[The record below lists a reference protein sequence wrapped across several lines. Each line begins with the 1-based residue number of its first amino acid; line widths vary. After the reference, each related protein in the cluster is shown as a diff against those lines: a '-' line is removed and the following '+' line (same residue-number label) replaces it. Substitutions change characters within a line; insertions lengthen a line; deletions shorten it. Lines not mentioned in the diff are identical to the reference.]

1 MNKVYTKEEFMLK
14 RFVNLLVILM
24 FLSVFNISVFAS
36 KDNGLEKV
44 NFLKEKGIID
54 GYPDGSL
61 GLENNLKRS
70 EITKILVYSLGNKN
84 KAIELQ
90 GKEIPFSDVGK
101 DYWANG
107 VISYAKNNMNLIS
120 GYPDGTFKGE
130 KNITNAELL
139 KILVCHKKNLNKTA
153 INNAKWPYDWIKWAE
168 EENICGK
175 NINPNSFALRKDAF
189 EYLYNTIYSNSE
201 NYKSES
207 KKSKNASIITKETKE
222 SRHNYNYYENK
233 ENNKKSNNT
242 LVSESISENKH
253 LIELKKVLKTIIDS
267 KKDDLLELEG
277 VKNPT
282 NEKSIADLKALIEK
296 AKILLN
302 KKDLSSDEIKKLE
315 ELTKFEG
322 KKYRGSFRKI
332 AKNIL
337 VDFEVLGERDARNK
351 NNGKYYTSL
360 QNNQIRIKTPL
371 SDVKK
376 IGESEERYIKLNYI
390 SKKDYDSVDA
400 ISKSTPKYNKQE
412 LNKDLYSVEE
422 KDGIITVTINGE
434 LPEDVKILKPIIYLK
449 YADNIYFE
457 NGDLVYTK
465 IPMKTFIQLDMDD
478 TTFNKETI
486 KEHLEMDNVENIKDI
501 IIDEDKIQKVQDVL
515 DGLSQEREIKLN
527 AEVIFNDGR
536 IGELEVSI
544 EVDKTEDHDI
554 EFTDISIKQG
564 EEVTLEMI
572 KKAISTPNLPE
583 IKKINVDENKLK
595 DIKEAVITPP
605 LEEITVMLSVD
616 IDFADRTSGS
626 GFFNVIIKKAD

>member
-1 MNKVYTKEEFMLK
+1 MLK
-14 RFVNLLVILM
+14 RFVNVLVIVM
-24 FLSVFNISVFAS
+24 FLSIFNISVFAS

-61 GLENNLKRS
+61 GLEKNLKRS
-70 EITKILVYSLGNKN
+70 EITKILVYSLGDRN

-90 GKEIPFSDVGK
+90 GKETPFSDVGK

-107 VISYAKNNMNLIS
+107 IISYAKNNMNLIS

-130 KNITNAELL
+130 NNITNAELL
-139 KILVCHKKNLNKTA
+139 KILVCQKKNLNASEIK
-153 INNAKWPYDWIKWAE
+153 NAKWPYDWIKWAE

-175 NINPNSFALRKDAF
+175 NINPNAYALRKDAF
-189 EYLYNTIYSNSE
+189 QFLYNAIYSNSE
-201 NYKSES
+201 NNKSKN
-207 KKSKNASIITKETKE
+207 KKSKNEPVSTKETKH
-222 SRHNYNYYENK
+222 STYNYNYFEK
-233 ENNKKSNNT
+233 KKKSNNT
-242 LVSESISENKH
+242 LVSEGSLENQQV
-253 LIELKKVLKTIIDS
+253 IELKKILKVIIDS

-277 VKNPT
+277 VKTPK
-282 NEKSIADLKALIEK
+282 NEKSIADLKALMEE

-332 AKNIL
+332 ANNIL

-351 NNGKYYTSL
+351 NNDKSYTSL
-360 QNNQIRIKTPL
+360 KNNQIKIKTAI

-376 IGESEERYIKLNYI
+376 IGDSEERYIKLNYI
-390 SKKDYDSVDA
+390 SKKDYDNVDT
-400 ISKSTPKYNKQE
+400 ISKSTPKYKKQE
-412 LNKDLYSVEE
+412 LSKDLYSVEE
-422 KDGIITVTINGE
+422 KDGIITVTLNDK
-434 LPEDVKILKPIIYLK
+434 LQEDVKILKPIIYLK

-465 IPMKTFIQLDMDD
+465 IPMKTFIQLDKDD

-486 KEHLEMDNVENIKDI
+486 KEHLERDKVENVKDI
-501 IIDEDKIQKVQDVL
+501 IVDKEKIQKVQDVL
-515 DGLSQEREIKLN
+515 DGSSQEREIKFN

-536 IGELEVSI
+536 IGELEVFV
-544 EVDKTEDHDI
+544 EVDKTEDNEI
-554 EFTDISIKQG
+554 EFRDISIKQG

-572 KKAISTPNLPE
+572 KNAILTPNLPE
-583 IKKINVDENKLK
+583 IKEIKVDKNDLK
-595 DIKEAVITPP
+595 AIKEAELTPP
-605 LEEITVMLSVD
+605 LDKMGVTLSVD
-616 IDFADRTSGS
+616 IDFVDGTSGN
-626 GFFNVIIKKAD
+626 GILDVTIKKAD

>member
-1 MNKVYTKEEFMLK
+1 MLK
-14 RFVNLLVILM
+14 RFVNLLVIVM
-24 FLSVFNISVFAS
+24 FLSIFNISVFAS

-61 GLENNLKRS
+61 GLEKNLKRS
-70 EITKILVYSLGNKN
+70 EITKILVYSLGDKN

-130 KNITNAELL
+130 NNITNAELL
-139 KILVCHKKNLNKTA
+139 KILVCQKKNLKA
-153 INNAKWPYDWIKWAE
+153 SEINNAKWPYDWIKWAE

-175 NINPNSFALRKDAF
+175 NINPNAYALRKDAF
-189 EYLYNTIYSNSE
+189 EFLYNTIYSNSE
-201 NYKSES
+201 NYKSKN
-207 KKSKNASIITKETKE
+207 KKSKNESVNIKETKE

-233 ENNKKSNNT
+233 KNNKKSNNT
-242 LVSESISENKH
+242 LVSENSSENQH
-253 LIELKKVLKTIIDS
+253 VIELKKILKSIIDS
-267 KKDDLLELEG
+267 RNDDLLELEG
-277 VKNPT
+277 VKTPT
-282 NEKSIADLKALIEK
+282 NEKSIADLKALMEE

-322 KKYRGSFRKI
+322 KKYRGSFRKV

-337 VDFEVLGERDARNK
+337 VDSEVLGKRDARNK

-360 QNNQIRIKTPL
+360 QNNQIRINTPL

-422 KDGIITVTINGE
+422 KDGIITVTINGK

-501 IIDEDKIQKVQDVL
+501 IVDEDKIQKVQDVL

-554 EFTDISIKQG
+554 EFRDISIKQG

-572 KKAISTPNLPE
+572 KNAISTPNLPE
-583 IKKINVDENKLK
+583 IKEIKVDKNKLE
-595 DIKEAVITPP
+595 DIKKAVITPP

-616 IDFADRTSGS
+616 IDFADGTSGS
-626 GFFNVIIKKAD
+626 GFFNVIVKKAD

>member
-1 MNKVYTKEEFMLK
+1 MLK
-14 RFVNLLVILM
+14 RFVNVLVIVM
-24 FLSVFNISVFAS
+24 FLSIFNISVFAS

-61 GLENNLKRS
+61 GLEKNLKRS
-70 EITKILVYSLGNKN
+70 EITKILVYSLGDKN

-90 GKEIPFSDVGK
+90 GKEMPFSDVGK

-130 KNITNAELL
+130 NNITNAELL
-139 KILVCHKKNLNKTA
+139 KILVCHKKNLNTTA

-175 NINPNSFALRKDAF
+175 NINPNAYANRKDAF
-189 EYLYNTIYSNSE
+189 QFLYNAIYSNSE
-201 NYKSES
+201 NN
-207 KKSKNASIITKETKE
+207 KSKNKKLKNEPVSTKETKQ
-222 SRHNYNYYENK
+222 STYNYNYFEK
-233 ENNKKSNNT
+233 KKNNKKNNNT
-242 LVSESISENKH
+242 LVSEGSLENQQV
-253 LIELKKVLKTIIDS
+253 IELKKILKVIIDS

-277 VKNPT
+277 VKTPT
-282 NEKSIADLKALIEK
+282 NEKSIADLKALIEE

-315 ELTKFEG
+315 GLTKFEG

-351 NNGKYYTSL
+351 NNDKNYTSL
-360 QNNQIRIKTPL
+360 KNNQIRIETLL

-400 ISKSTPKYNKQE
+400 ISKSTPKYKKQE
-412 LNKDLYSVEE
+412 LNKDLYNVEE
-422 KDGIITVTINGE
+422 KDGIITITINGE

-486 KEHLEMDNVENIKDI
+486 KEHLEMDNVENVKDI
-501 IIDEDKIQKVQDVL
+501 IVDEQKIQKVQDVL
-515 DGLSQEREIKLN
+515 DGLSQEREIKFN

-536 IGELEVSI
+536 IGELEVLV
-544 EVDKTEDHDI
+544 EVDETEDHDI
-554 EFTDISIKQG
+554 EFKDISIKQG

-572 KKAISTPNLPE
+572 KDAISTPNLPE
-583 IKKINVDENKLK
+583 IKEIKVDKNKLE
-595 DIKEAVITPP
+595 DIKKAVITPP
-605 LEEITVMLSVD
+605 LEEMTVMLSVD
-616 IDFADRTSGS
+616 IDFVDGTSGN
-626 GFFNVIIKKAD
+626 GFFDVIIKK

>member
-1 MNKVYTKEEFMLK
+1 
-14 RFVNLLVILM
+14 
-24 FLSVFNISVFAS
+24 
-36 KDNGLEKV
+36 
-44 NFLKEKGIID
+44 
-54 GYPDGSL
+54 
-61 GLENNLKRS
+61 
-70 EITKILVYSLGNKN
+70 
-84 KAIELQ
+84 
-90 GKEIPFSDVGK
+90 
-101 DYWANG
+101 
-107 VISYAKNNMNLIS
+107 MNLIS

-130 KNITNAELL
+130 NNITNAELL
-139 KILVCHKKNLNKTA
+139 KILVCQKKNLSTTA

-189 EYLYNTIYSNSE
+189 QYLYNTIYSNSE

-233 ENNKKSNNT
+233 KNNKKSNNT
-242 LVSESISENKH
+242 LVSESSSENQH
-253 LIELKKVLKTIIDS
+253 LIELKKILKAIIDS
-267 KKDDLLELEG
+267 RKDDLLELGG
-277 VKNPT
+277 VKTPK
-282 NEKSIADLKALIEK
+282 NEKSIADLKALIEE

-337 VDFEVLGERDARNK
+337 VDSEVLGERDARNK

-360 QNNQIRIKTPL
+360 KNNQIRIKTLL

-400 ISKSTPKYNKQE
+400 ISKSTPKYKKQE

-486 KEHLEMDNVENIKDI
+486 KEHLEMDNVENVKDI
-501 IIDEDKIQKVQDVL
+501 IVDEGKIQEVQDVL
-515 DGLSQEREIKLN
+515 DGSSQEKEIKFN

-564 EEVTLEMI
+564 DEVTLEMI
-572 KKAISTPNLPE
+572 KNAISTPNLPE
-583 IKKINVDENKLK
+583 IKEIKVDKNKLE
-595 DIKEAVITPP
+595 DIKKAVITPP

>member
-1 MNKVYTKEEFMLK
+1 MLK
-14 RFVNLLVILM
+14 RFVNLLVIVM
-24 FLSVFNISVFAS
+24 FLSIFNISVFAS

-44 NFLKEKGIID
+44 NFLKKKGIID

-61 GLENNLKRS
+61 GLEKNLKRS
-70 EITKILVYSLGNKN
+70 EITKILVYSLGDKN

-130 KNITNAELL
+130 NNITNAELL
-139 KILVCHKKNLNKTA
+139 KILVCQKKNLKA
-153 INNAKWPYDWIKWAE
+153 SEINNAKWPYDWIKWAE

-175 NINPNSFALRKDAF
+175 NINPNAYALRKDAF
-189 EYLYNTIYSNSE
+189 EFLYNTIYSNSE
-201 NYKSES
+201 NYKSKN
-207 KKSKNASIITKETKE
+207 KKSKNESVNIKETKE

-242 LVSESISENKH
+242 LVSESSSENQH
-253 LIELKKVLKTIIDS
+253 VIELKKILKAIIDS
-267 KKDDLLELEG
+267 RKDDLLELGG
-277 VKNPT
+277 VKTPK
-282 NEKSIADLKALIEK
+282 NEKSIADLKALMEE

-322 KKYRGSFRKI
+322 KKYIGSFRKI

-337 VDFEVLGERDARNK
+337 VDSEVLGERDARNK

-360 QNNQIRIKTPL
+360 KNNQIRIKALL

-400 ISKSTPKYNKQE
+400 ISKSTPKYKKQE

-501 IIDEDKIQKVQDVL
+501 IVDEDKIQKVQDVL

-554 EFTDISIKQG
+554 EFRDISIKQG

-572 KKAISTPNLPE
+572 KNAISTPNLPE
-583 IKKINVDENKLK
+583 IKEIKVDKNKLE
-595 DIKEAVITPP
+595 DIKKAVITPP

-616 IDFADRTSGS
+616 IDFADGTSGS
-626 GFFNVIIKKAD
+626 GFFNVIVKKAD

>member
-1 MNKVYTKEEFMLK
+1 MLK

-54 GYPDGSL
+54 GYPDGNL
-61 GLENNLKRS
+61 GLEKNLKRS

-189 EYLYNTIYSNSE
+189 QFLYNTIYSNSE

-242 LVSESISENKH
+242 LVSESSSENQH
-253 LIELKKVLKTIIDS
+253 VIELKKILKAIIDS
-267 KKDDLLELEG
+267 RKDDLLELEA
-277 VKNPT
+277 VKTPK
-282 NEKSIADLKALIEK
+282 NEKSIADLKALMEE

-351 NNGKYYTSL
+351 NNDKNYTSL
-360 QNNQIRIKTPL
+360 KNNQIKIKTSL

-400 ISKSTPKYNKQE
+400 ISKSTPKYKKQE

-422 KDGIITVTINGE
+422 KEGTITVTINDE

-501 IIDEDKIQKVQDVL
+501 IVDEDKIQKVQDVL

-554 EFTDISIKQG
+554 EFRDISIKQG

-572 KKAISTPNLPE
+572 KNAISTPNLPE
-583 IKKINVDENKLK
+583 IKEIKVDKNKLE
-595 DIKEAVITPP
+595 DIKKAVITPP

>member
-1 MNKVYTKEEFMLK
+1 MLK
-14 RFVNLLVILM
+14 RFVNLLVIVM
-24 FLSVFNISVFAS
+24 FLSIFNISVFAS

-61 GLENNLKRS
+61 GLEKNLKRS
-70 EITKILVYSLGNKN
+70 EITKILVYSLADKN

-189 EYLYNTIYSNSE
+189 QYLYNTIYSNSE

-242 LVSESISENKH
+242 LVSESSSENQH
-253 LIELKKVLKTIIDS
+253 VIELKKILKAIIDS
-267 KKDDLLELEG
+267 RKDDLLELGG
-277 VKNPT
+277 VKTPK
-282 NEKSIADLKALIEK
+282 NEKSIADLKSLIEE

-322 KKYRGSFRKI
+322 KKYRGSFRKV

-337 VDFEVLGERDARNK
+337 VDSEVLGERDARNK

-360 QNNQIRIKTPL
+360 QNNQIRINTPL

-486 KEHLEMDNVENIKDI
+486 KEHLEMDNVENVKDI
-501 IIDEDKIQKVQDVL
+501 IVDEGKIQEVQDVL
-515 DGLSQEREIKLN
+515 DGSSQEKEIKFN

-564 EEVTLEMI
+564 DEVTLEMI
-572 KKAISTPNLPE
+572 KNAISTPNLPE
-583 IKKINVDENKLK
+583 IKEIKVDKNKLE
-595 DIKEAVITPP
+595 DIKKAVITPP

>member
-1 MNKVYTKEEFMLK
+1 MLK

-61 GLENNLKRS
+61 GLEKNLKRS
-70 EITKILVYSLGNKN
+70 EITKILVYSLGDKN

-130 KNITNAELL
+130 NNITNAELL
-139 KILVCHKKNLNKTA
+139 KILVCQKKNLNA
-153 INNAKWPYDWIKWAE
+153 SEINNAKWPYDWIKWAE

-175 NINPNSFALRKDAF
+175 NINPNAYALRKDAF
-189 EYLYNTIYSNSE
+189 EFLYNTIYSNSE

-207 KKSKNASIITKETKE
+207 KKSKNASIITKETKQ
-222 SRHNYNYYENK
+222 SCHNYNYYENK

-242 LVSESISENKH
+242 LVSESSSENQH
-253 LIELKKVLKTIIDS
+253 VIELKKILKAIIDS

-277 VKNPT
+277 VKTPK
-282 NEKSIADLKALIEK
+282 NEKSIADLKALMEE

-351 NNGKYYTSL
+351 NNDKNYTSL
-360 QNNQIRIKTPL
+360 KNNQIKIKTSL

-501 IIDEDKIQKVQDVL
+501 IVDEEKIQKVQDVL

-564 EEVTLEMI
+564 DEVTLEMI
-572 KKAISTPNLPE
+572 KNAISTPNLPE
-583 IKKINVDENKLK
+583 IKEIKVDKNKLE
-595 DIKEAVITPP
+595 DIKKAVITPP

>member
-1 MNKVYTKEEFMLK
+1 MLK
-14 RFVNLLVILM
+14 RFVNLLVIVM
-24 FLSVFNISVFAS
+24 FLSIFNISVFAS

-61 GLENNLKRS
+61 GLEKNLKRS

-120 GYPDGTFKGE
+120 GYPDGSFKGE

-189 EYLYNTIYSNSE
+189 QYLYNTIYSNSE

-242 LVSESISENKH
+242 LVSESSSENQH
-253 LIELKKVLKTIIDS
+253 LIELKKILKAIIDS
-267 KKDDLLELEG
+267 RKDDLLELGG
-277 VKNPT
+277 VKTPK
-282 NEKSIADLKALIEK
+282 NEKSIADLKSLIEE

-322 KKYRGSFRKI
+322 KKYIGSFRKI

-337 VDFEVLGERDARNK
+337 VDSEVLGERDARNK

-360 QNNQIRIKTPL
+360 KNNQIRIKTLL

-400 ISKSTPKYNKQE
+400 ISKSTPKYKKQE

-457 NGDLVYTK
+457 NGDLVYIK

-501 IIDEDKIQKVQDVL
+501 IVDEDKIQKVQDVL

-554 EFTDISIKQG
+554 EFRDISIKQG

-572 KKAISTPNLPE
+572 KNAISTPNLPE
-583 IKKINVDENKLK
+583 IKEIKVDKNKLE
-595 DIKEAVITPP
+595 DIKKAVITPP

-616 IDFADRTSGS
+616 IDFADGTSGS
-626 GFFNVIIKKAD
+626 GFFNVIVKKAD

>member
-1 MNKVYTKEEFMLK
+1 MLK

-36 KDNGLEKV
+36 KDNGIEKV

-61 GLENNLKRS
+61 GLEKNLKRS

-175 NINPNSFALRKDAF
+175 NINPNAYALRKDAF
-189 EYLYNTIYSNSE
+189 EFLYNTIYSNSE
-201 NYKSES
+201 NYKSKN
-207 KKSKNASIITKETKE
+207 KKSKNESVNIKETKE

-242 LVSESISENKH
+242 LVSESSSENQH
-253 LIELKKVLKTIIDS
+253 VIELKKILKAIIDS
-267 KKDDLLELEG
+267 KKDDLLELEA
-277 VKNPT
+277 VKTPT
-282 NEKSIADLKALIEK
+282 NEKSIADLKALMEE

-351 NNGKYYTSL
+351 NNDKNYTSL
-360 QNNQIRIKTPL
+360 KNNQIKIKTSL

-400 ISKSTPKYNKQE
+400 ISKSTPKYKKQE

-422 KDGIITVTINGE
+422 KEGTITVTINDE

-486 KEHLEMDNVENIKDI
+486 KEHLEMDNVENVKDI
-501 IIDEDKIQKVQDVL
+501 IVDEEKIQKVQDVL
-515 DGLSQEREIKLN
+515 DGSSQEREIKFN

-536 IGELEVSI
+536 IGELEVLV
-544 EVDKTEDHDI
+544 EVDKTEDRDI
-554 EFTDISIKQG
+554 EFREISIKQG

-572 KKAISTPNLPE
+572 KNAISTPNLPE
-583 IKKINVDENKLK
+583 IEKIHVDENNLK

-605 LEEITVMLSVD
+605 LEEMTVMVLVD
-616 IDFADRTSGS
+616 IDFVDGTSGS
-626 GFFNVIIKKAD
+626 GSFDVIIKK

>member
-1 MNKVYTKEEFMLK
+1 MLK
-14 RFVNLLVILM
+14 RFVNLLVIVM
-24 FLSVFNISVFAS
+24 FLSIFNISVFAS

-61 GLENNLKRS
+61 GLEKNLKRS
-70 EITKILVYSLGNKN
+70 EITKILVYSLGDKN

-120 GYPDGTFKGE
+120 GYPEGTFKGE

-189 EYLYNTIYSNSE
+189 QYLYNTIYSNSE

-242 LVSESISENKH
+242 LVSESSSENQH
-253 LIELKKVLKTIIDS
+253 LIELKKILKAIIDS
-267 KKDDLLELEG
+267 RKDDLLELGG
-277 VKNPT
+277 VKTPK
-282 NEKSIADLKALIEK
+282 NEKSIADLKSLMEE

-322 KKYRGSFRKI
+322 KKYIGSFRKI

-337 VDFEVLGERDARNK
+337 VDSEVLGERDARNK

-360 QNNQIRIKTPL
+360 KNNQIRIKTLL

-400 ISKSTPKYNKQE
+400 ISKSTPKYKKQE

-486 KEHLEMDNVENIKDI
+486 KEHLEMDNVENVKDI
-501 IIDEDKIQKVQDVL
+501 IVDEGKIQEVQDVL
-515 DGLSQEREIKLN
+515 DGSSQEKEIKFN

-564 EEVTLEMI
+564 DEVTLEMI
-572 KKAISTPNLPE
+572 KNAISTPNLPE
-583 IKKINVDENKLK
+583 IKEIKVDKNNLK
-595 DIKEAVITPP
+595 DIKKAVITPP

-616 IDFADRTSGS
+616 IDFADGTSGS
-626 GFFNVIIKKAD
+626 GFFNVIVKKAD

>member
-1 MNKVYTKEEFMLK
+1 MLK
-14 RFVNLLVILM
+14 RFVNLLVIVM

-61 GLENNLKRS
+61 GLEKNLKRS
-70 EITKILVYSLGNKN
+70 EITKILVYSLGDRN

-107 VISYAKNNMNLIS
+107 VISYAKNKMNLIS

-130 KNITNAELL
+130 NNITNAELL
-139 KILVCHKKNLNKTA
+139 KILVCQKKNLKA
-153 INNAKWPYDWIKWAE
+153 SEINNAKWPYDWIKWAE

-175 NINPNSFALRKDAF
+175 NINPNAYAHRKDAF
-189 EYLYNTIYSNSE
+189 EFLYNTIYSNSE

-207 KKSKNASIITKETKE
+207 KKSKNESVNIKETKE

-242 LVSESISENKH
+242 LVSESSSENQH
-253 LIELKKVLKTIIDS
+253 LIELKKILKAIIDS
-267 KKDDLLELEG
+267 RKDDLLELGG
-277 VKNPT
+277 VKTPK
-282 NEKSIADLKALIEK
+282 NEKSIADLKSLIEE

-322 KKYRGSFRKI
+322 EKYRGSFRKI

-360 QNNQIRIKTPL
+360 QNNQIRINTPL

-465 IPMKTFIQLDMDD
+465 IPMKTFIQLDMDE

-486 KEHLEMDNVENIKDI
+486 KEHLEMDNVENVKDI
-501 IIDEDKIQKVQDVL
+501 IVDEEKIQKVQDVL
-515 DGLSQEREIKLN
+515 DGSSQEREIKLN

-554 EFTDISIKQG
+554 EFRDISIKQG

-572 KKAISTPNLPE
+572 KNAISTPNLPE
-583 IKKINVDENKLK
+583 IKEIKVDKNKLE
-595 DIKEAVITPP
+595 DIKKAVITPP

>member
-1 MNKVYTKEEFMLK
+1 MLK
-14 RFVNLLVILM
+14 RFVNLLVIVM
-24 FLSVFNISVFAS
+24 FLSIFNISVFAS

-61 GLENNLKRS
+61 GLEKNLKRS
-70 EITKILVYSLGNKN
+70 EITKILVYSLGDKN

-130 KNITNAELL
+130 NNITNAELL
-139 KILVCHKKNLNKTA
+139 KILVCQKKNLKA
-153 INNAKWPYDWIKWAE
+153 SEINNAKWPYDWIKWAE

-175 NINPNSFALRKDAF
+175 NINPNAYALRKDAF
-189 EYLYNTIYSNSE
+189 EFLYNTIYSNSE
-201 NYKSES
+201 NYKSKN
-207 KKSKNASIITKETKE
+207 KKSKNESVNIKETKE

-242 LVSESISENKH
+242 LVSESSSENQH
-253 LIELKKVLKTIIDS
+253 LIELKKILKAIIDS
-267 KKDDLLELEG
+267 KKDDLLELEA
-277 VKNPT
+277 VKTPT
-282 NEKSIADLKALIEK
+282 NEKSIADLKALMEE

-351 NNGKYYTSL
+351 NNDKNYTSL
-360 QNNQIRIKTPL
+360 KNNQIKIKTSL

-400 ISKSTPKYNKQE
+400 ISKSTPKYKKQE

-422 KDGIITVTINGE
+422 KEGTITVTINDE

-501 IIDEDKIQKVQDVL
+501 IVDEQKIQKVQDVL
-515 DGLSQEREIKLN
+515 DGSSQEREIKFN

-536 IGELEVSI
+536 IGELEVLV
-544 EVDKTEDHDI
+544 EVDETEDHDI
-554 EFTDISIKQG
+554 EFRDISIKQG

-572 KKAISTPNLPE
+572 KNAISTPNLPE

-616 IDFADRTSGS
+616 IDFADGTSGS
-626 GFFNVIIKKAD
+626 GFVDVIIKKAD

>member
-1 MNKVYTKEEFMLK
+1 MLK
-14 RFVNLLVILM
+14 RFVNLLVIVM
-24 FLSVFNISVFAS
+24 FLSIFNISVFAS

-61 GLENNLKRS
+61 GLEKNLKRS
-70 EITKILVYSLGNKN
+70 EITKILVYSLGDKN

-189 EYLYNTIYSNSE
+189 QYLYNTIYSNSE

-242 LVSESISENKH
+242 LVSESSSENQH
-253 LIELKKVLKTIIDS
+253 VIELKKILKAIIDS
-267 KKDDLLELEG
+267 RKDDLLELGG
-277 VKNPT
+277 VKTPK
-282 NEKSIADLKALIEK
+282 NEKSIADLKALMEE

-322 KKYRGSFRKI
+322 KKYIGSFRKI

-337 VDFEVLGERDARNK
+337 VDSEVLGERDARNK

-360 QNNQIRIKTPL
+360 KNNQIRIKTLL

-400 ISKSTPKYNKQE
+400 ISKSTPKYKKQE

-501 IIDEDKIQKVQDVL
+501 IVDEDKIQKVQDVL

-554 EFTDISIKQG
+554 EFRDISIKQG

-572 KKAISTPNLPE
+572 KNAISTPNLPE
-583 IKKINVDENKLK
+583 IKEIKVDKNKLE
-595 DIKEAVITPP
+595 DIKKAVITPP

-616 IDFADRTSGS
+616 IDFADGTSGS
-626 GFFNVIIKKAD
+626 GFFNVIVKK

>member
-1 MNKVYTKEEFMLK
+1 MLK
-14 RFVNLLVILM
+14 RFVNLLVIVM

-61 GLENNLKRS
+61 GLEKNLKRS
-70 EITKILVYSLGNKN
+70 EITKILVYSLGDRN

-107 VISYAKNNMNLIS
+107 VISYAKNKMNLIS

-130 KNITNAELL
+130 NNITNAELL
-139 KILVCHKKNLNKTA
+139 KILVCQKKNLKA
-153 INNAKWPYDWIKWAE
+153 SEINNAKWPYDWIKWAE

-189 EYLYNTIYSNSE
+189 QYLYNTIYSNSE

-242 LVSESISENKH
+242 LVSESSSENQH
-253 LIELKKVLKTIIDS
+253 LIELKKILKAIIDS
-267 KKDDLLELEG
+267 RKDDLLELGG
-277 VKNPT
+277 VKTPK
-282 NEKSIADLKALIEK
+282 NEKSIADLKSLIEE

-322 KKYRGSFRKI
+322 EKYRGSFRKI

-360 QNNQIRIKTPL
+360 QNNQIKIKTSL

-501 IIDEDKIQKVQDVL
+501 IVDEEKIQKVQDVL

-564 EEVTLEMI
+564 DEVTLEMI
-572 KKAISTPNLPE
+572 KNAISTPNLPE
-583 IKKINVDENKLK
+583 IKEIKVDKNKLE
-595 DIKEAVITPP
+595 DIKKAVITPP

-616 IDFADRTSGS
+616 IDFVDGTSGS
-626 GFFNVIIKKAD
+626 GSFDVIIKK

>member
-1 MNKVYTKEEFMLK
+1 MLK

-24 FLSVFNISVFAS
+24 FLSIFNISVFAS

-44 NFLKEKGIID
+44 NFLKKKGIID

-61 GLENNLKRS
+61 GLEKNLKRS

-189 EYLYNTIYSNSE
+189 QYLYNTIYSNSE

-242 LVSESISENKH
+242 LVSESSSENQH
-253 LIELKKVLKTIIDS
+253 LIELKKILKAIIDS
-267 KKDDLLELEG
+267 RKDDLLELGG
-277 VKNPT
+277 VKTPK
-282 NEKSIADLKALIEK
+282 NEKSIADLKSLIEE

-322 KKYRGSFRKI
+322 EKYRGSFRKI

-360 QNNQIRIKTPL
+360 QNNQIRINTPL

-501 IIDEDKIQKVQDVL
+501 IVDEEKIQKVQDVL

-554 EFTDISIKQG
+554 EFRDISIKQG

-572 KKAISTPNLPE
+572 KNAISTPNLPE
-583 IKKINVDENKLK
+583 IKEIKVDKNKLE
-595 DIKEAVITPP
+595 DIKKAVITPP

-616 IDFADRTSGS
+616 IDFADGTSGS
-626 GFFNVIIKKAD
+626 GFFNVIVKKAD

>member
-1 MNKVYTKEEFMLK
+1 MLK

-36 KDNGLEKV
+36 KDNGIEKV

-61 GLENNLKRS
+61 GLEKNLKRS

-189 EYLYNTIYSNSE
+189 QYLYNTIYSNSE

-242 LVSESISENKH
+242 LVSESSSENQH
-253 LIELKKVLKTIIDS
+253 LIELKKILKAIIDS
-267 KKDDLLELEG
+267 RKDDLLELGG
-277 VKNPT
+277 VKTPK
-282 NEKSIADLKALIEK
+282 NEKSIADLKSLIEE

-322 KKYRGSFRKI
+322 KKYIGSFRKI

-337 VDFEVLGERDARNK
+337 VDSEVLGERDARNK

-360 QNNQIRIKTPL
+360 KNNQIRIKTLL

-400 ISKSTPKYNKQE
+400 ISKSTPKYKKQE

-486 KEHLEMDNVENIKDI
+486 KEHLEMDNVENVKDI
-501 IIDEDKIQKVQDVL
+501 IVDEEKIQKVQDVL
-515 DGLSQEREIKLN
+515 DGSSQEREIKFN

-536 IGELEVSI
+536 IGELEVLV
-544 EVDKTEDHDI
+544 EVDKTEDRDI
-554 EFTDISIKQG
+554 EFREISIKQG

-572 KKAISTPNLPE
+572 KNAISTPNLPE
-583 IKKINVDENKLK
+583 IEKIHVDENNLK

-605 LEEITVMLSVD
+605 LEEMTVMVLVD
-616 IDFADRTSGS
+616 IDFVDGTSGS
-626 GFFNVIIKKAD
+626 GFFNVIIKK

>member
-1 MNKVYTKEEFMLK
+1 MLK

-36 KDNGLEKV
+36 KDNGIEKV

-61 GLENNLKRS
+61 GLEKNLKRS

-139 KILVCHKKNLNKTA
+139 KILVCQKKNLKLSE

-175 NINPNSFALRKDAF
+175 NINPNAYANRKDAF
-189 EYLYNTIYSNSE
+189 QFLYNTIYSNSE

-242 LVSESISENKH
+242 LVSESSSENQH
-253 LIELKKVLKTIIDS
+253 VIELKKILKAIIDS
-267 KKDDLLELEG
+267 RKDDLLELGG
-277 VKNPT
+277 VKTPK
-282 NEKSIADLKALIEK
+282 NEKSIADLKSLIEE

-322 KKYRGSFRKI
+322 KKYIGSFRKI

-337 VDFEVLGERDARNK
+337 VDSEVLGERDARNK

-360 QNNQIRIKTPL
+360 KNDQIRIKTLL

-400 ISKSTPKYNKQE
+400 ISKSTPKYKKQE

-486 KEHLEMDNVENIKDI
+486 KEHLEMDNVENVKDI
-501 IIDEDKIQKVQDVL
+501 IVDEGKIQEVQDVL
-515 DGLSQEREIKLN
+515 DGLSQEKEIKFN

-564 EEVTLEMI
+564 DEVTLEMI
-572 KKAISTPNLPE
+572 KNAISTPNLPE
-583 IKKINVDENKLK
+583 IKKINVDKNKLK

-616 IDFADRTSGS
+616 IDFADGTSGS

>member
-1 MNKVYTKEEFMLK
+1 MLK

-36 KDNGLEKV
+36 KDNGIEKV

-61 GLENNLKRS
+61 GLEKNLKRS

-139 KILVCHKKNLNKTA
+139 KILVCHKKNLNTTA

-189 EYLYNTIYSNSE
+189 QYLYNTIYSNSE

-242 LVSESISENKH
+242 LVSESSSENQH
-253 LIELKKVLKTIIDS
+253 LIELKKILKAIIDS
-267 KKDDLLELEG
+267 RKDDLLELGG
-277 VKNPT
+277 VKTPK
-282 NEKSIADLKALIEK
+282 NEKSIADLKSLIEE

-322 KKYRGSFRKI
+322 KKYIGSFRKI

-337 VDFEVLGERDARNK
+337 VDSEVLGERDARNK

-360 QNNQIRIKTPL
+360 KNNQIRIKTLL

-400 ISKSTPKYNKQE
+400 ISKSTPKYKKQE

-486 KEHLEMDNVENIKDI
+486 KEHLEMDNVENVKDI
-501 IIDEDKIQKVQDVL
+501 IVDEGKIQEVQDVL
-515 DGLSQEREIKLN
+515 DGSSQEKEIKFN

-564 EEVTLEMI
+564 DEVTLEMI
-572 KKAISTPNLPE
+572 KNAISTPNLPE
-583 IKKINVDENKLK
+583 IKEIKVDKNKLE
-595 DIKEAVITPP
+595 DIKKAVITPP

>member
-1 MNKVYTKEEFMLK
+1 MLK
-14 RFVNLLVILM
+14 RFVNLLVIVM
-24 FLSVFNISVFAS
+24 FLSIFNISVFAS

-61 GLENNLKRS
+61 GLEKNLKRS
-70 EITKILVYSLGNKN
+70 EITKILVYSLGDKN

-130 KNITNAELL
+130 NNITNAELL
-139 KILVCHKKNLNKTA
+139 KILVCQKKNLNA
-153 INNAKWPYDWIKWAE
+153 SEINNAKWPYDWIKWAE
-168 EENICGK
+168 EENICWK
-175 NINPNSFALRKDAF
+175 NINPNAYALRKDAF
-189 EYLYNTIYSNSE
+189 EFLYNTIYSNLE
-201 NYKSES
+201 NN
-207 KKSKNASIITKETKE
+207 KSKIKNSKNKPISTKETKQ
-222 SRHNYNYYENK
+222 SCHNYNYYENNK
-233 ENNKKSNNT
+233 NNKKSNNT
-242 LVSESISENKH
+242 LVSESSSENQH
-253 LIELKKVLKTIIDS
+253 LIELKKILKAIIDS
-267 KKDDLLELEG
+267 KKDDLLELEA
-277 VKNPT
+277 VKTPT
-282 NEKSIADLKALIEK
+282 NEKSIADLKALMEE

-351 NNGKYYTSL
+351 NNGKYYTAL
-360 QNNQIRIKTPL
+360 KNNQIRIKTPL

-434 LPEDVKILKPIIYLK
+434 LPKDVKILKPIIYLK

-501 IIDEDKIQKVQDVL
+501 IVDEQKIQKVQDVL

-527 AEVIFNDGR
+527 TEVIFNDGR

-554 EFTDISIKQG
+554 EFRDISIKQG

-572 KKAISTPNLPE
+572 KNAISTPNLPE
-583 IKKINVDENKLK
+583 IKEIKVDKNKLK
-595 DIKEAVITPP
+595 DIKETVITPP
-605 LEEITVMLSVD
+605 LEWMAVLVLVD
-616 IDFADRTSGS
+616 IDFVDGTSGS
-626 GFFNVIIKKAD
+626 GSVNVIIKI

>member
-1 MNKVYTKEEFMLK
+1 MLK

-36 KDNGLEKV
+36 KDNELEKV

-61 GLENNLKRS
+61 GLEKNLKRS

-130 KNITNAELL
+130 NNITNAELL
-139 KILVCHKKNLNKTA
+139 KILVCHKKNLNTTA

-189 EYLYNTIYSNSE
+189 QFLYNTIYSNSE
-201 NYKSES
+201 NYNSKNKESQNKLLNKSE
-207 KKSKNASIITKETKE
+207 TKQ
-222 SRHNYNYYENK
+222 SSHNYNYY

-242 LVSESISENKH
+242 LVSEGNSENQH
-253 LIELKKVLKTIIDS
+253 VAELKKSLKAILDS
-267 KKDDLLELEG
+267 KKDALLDLEG
-277 VKNPT
+277 VKT
-282 NEKSIADLKALIEK
+282 QKNEKSIADLKALMEE

-302 KKDLSSDEIKKLE
+302 KKDLSPDEVKKLE

-351 NNGKYYTSL
+351 NNDKNYTSL
-360 QNNQIRIKTPL
+360 KNNQIKIKTAL

-376 IGESEERYIKLNYI
+376 IGDSEERYIKLNYI
-390 SKKDYDSVDA
+390 SKKEYDSFDA
-400 ISKSTPKYNKQE
+400 ISKSTPQYKKQE

-422 KDGIITVTINGE
+422 KDGIITITINGE
-434 LPEDVKILKPIIYLK
+434 LPENVKILKPIVYLK

-465 IPMKTFIQLDMDD
+465 IPMKTFIKLNMDD
-478 TTFNKETI
+478 TTFNKE
-486 KEHLEMDNVENIKDI
+486 
-501 IIDEDKIQKVQDVL
+501 Q
-515 DGLSQEREIKLN
+515 
-527 AEVIFNDGR
+527 
-536 IGELEVSI
+536 
-544 EVDKTEDHDI
+544 
-554 EFTDISIKQG
+554 
-564 EEVTLEMI
+564 
-572 KKAISTPNLPE
+572 
-583 IKKINVDENKLK
+583 
-595 DIKEAVITPP
+595 
-605 LEEITVMLSVD
+605 
-616 IDFADRTSGS
+616 
-626 GFFNVIIKKAD
+626 

>member
-1 MNKVYTKEEFMLK
+1 MLK
-14 RFVNLLVILM
+14 RFVNLLVIVM
-24 FLSVFNISVFAS
+24 FLSIFNISVFAS

-44 NFLKEKGIID
+44 NFLKKKGIID

-61 GLENNLKRS
+61 GLEKNLKRS
-70 EITKILVYSLGNKN
+70 EITKILVYSLGDKN

-130 KNITNAELL
+130 NNITNAELL
-139 KILVCHKKNLNKTA
+139 KILVCQKKNLKA
-153 INNAKWPYDWIKWAE
+153 SEINNAKWPYDWIKWAE

-175 NINPNSFALRKDAF
+175 NINPNAYALRKDAF
-189 EYLYNTIYSNSE
+189 EFLYNTIYSNSE
-201 NYKSES
+201 NYKSKN
-207 KKSKNASIITKETKE
+207 KKSKNESVNIKETKE

-242 LVSESISENKH
+242 LVSESSSENQH
-253 LIELKKVLKTIIDS
+253 VIELKKILKAIIDS
-267 KKDDLLELEG
+267 RKDDLLELGG
-277 VKNPT
+277 VKTPK
-282 NEKSIADLKALIEK
+282 NEKSIADLKALMEE

-322 KKYRGSFRKI
+322 KKYIGSFRKI

-337 VDFEVLGERDARNK
+337 VDSEVLGERDARNK

-360 QNNQIRIKTPL
+360 KNNQIRIKTLL

-400 ISKSTPKYNKQE
+400 ISKSTPKYKKQE

-501 IIDEDKIQKVQDVL
+501 IVDEDKIQKVQDVL

-554 EFTDISIKQG
+554 EFRDISIKQG

-572 KKAISTPNLPE
+572 KNAISTPNLPE
-583 IKKINVDENKLK
+583 IKEIKVDKNKLE
-595 DIKEAVITPP
+595 DIKKAVITPP

-616 IDFADRTSGS
+616 IDFADGTSGR
-626 GFFNVIIKKAD
+626 GFFNVIVKKAD

>member
-1 MNKVYTKEEFMLK
+1 MLK

-36 KDNGLEKV
+36 KDNGIEKV

-61 GLENNLKRS
+61 GLEKNLKRS

-130 KNITNAELL
+130 NNITNAELL
-139 KILVCHKKNLNKTA
+139 KILVCQKKNLKA
-153 INNAKWPYDWIKWAE
+153 SEINNAKWPYDWIKWAE

-175 NINPNSFALRKDAF
+175 NINPNAYALRKDAF
-189 EYLYNTIYSNSE
+189 EFLYNTIYSNSE
-201 NYKSES
+201 NYKSKN
-207 KKSKNASIITKETKE
+207 KKSKNESVNIKETKE

-242 LVSESISENKH
+242 LVSESSSENQH
-253 LIELKKVLKTIIDS
+253 LIELKKILKAIIDS
-267 KKDDLLELEG
+267 RKDDLLELGG
-277 VKNPT
+277 VKTPK
-282 NEKSIADLKALIEK
+282 NEKSIADLKSLIEE

-302 KKDLSSDEIKKLE
+302 KKDLSTDEIKKLE

-322 KKYRGSFRKI
+322 KKYIGSFRKI

-337 VDFEVLGERDARNK
+337 VDSEVLGERDARNK

-360 QNNQIRIKTPL
+360 KNNQIRIKTLL

-400 ISKSTPKYNKQE
+400 ISKSTPKYKKQE

-486 KEHLEMDNVENIKDI
+486 KEHLEMDNVENVKDI
-501 IIDEDKIQKVQDVL
+501 IVDEGKIQEVQDVL
-515 DGLSQEREIKLN
+515 DGLSQEKEIKFN

-564 EEVTLEMI
+564 DEVTLEMI
-572 KKAISTPNLPE
+572 KNAISTPNLPE
-583 IKKINVDENKLK
+583 IKEIKVDKNKLE
-595 DIKEAVITPP
+595 DIKKAVITPP

>member
-1 MNKVYTKEEFMLK
+1 MLK
-14 RFVNLLVILM
+14 RFVNLLVIVM
-24 FLSVFNISVFAS
+24 FLSIFNISVFAS
-36 KDNGLEKV
+36 KDNGIEKV

-61 GLENNLKRS
+61 GLEKNLKRS

-189 EYLYNTIYSNSE
+189 QYLYNTIYSNSE

-242 LVSESISENKH
+242 LVSESSSENQH
-253 LIELKKVLKTIIDS
+253 LIELKKILKAIIDS
-267 KKDDLLELEG
+267 RKDDLLELGG
-277 VKNPT
+277 VKTPK
-282 NEKSIADLKALIEK
+282 NEKSIADLKSLIEE

-322 KKYRGSFRKI
+322 KKYIGSFRKI

-337 VDFEVLGERDARNK
+337 VDSEVLGERDARNK

-360 QNNQIRIKTPL
+360 KNNQIRIKTLL

-400 ISKSTPKYNKQE
+400 ISKSTPKYKKQE

-486 KEHLEMDNVENIKDI
+486 KEHLEMDNVENVKDI
-501 IIDEDKIQKVQDVL
+501 IVDEGKIQEVQDVL
-515 DGLSQEREIKLN
+515 DGSSQEKEIKFN

-544 EVDKTEDHDI
+544 EVDKTEDHHI

-564 EEVTLEMI
+564 DEVTLEMI
-572 KKAISTPNLPE
+572 KNAISTPNLPE
-583 IKKINVDENKLK
+583 IKEIKVDKNKLE
-595 DIKEAVITPP
+595 DIKKAVITPP

>member
-1 MNKVYTKEEFMLK
+1 MLK
-14 RFVNLLVILM
+14 RFVDLLVIVI
-24 FLSVFNISVFAS
+24 FLSIFNISVFAS
-36 KDNGLEKV
+36 KDSGLEKV

-61 GLENNLKRS
+61 GLGKNLKRS

-130 KNITNAELL
+130 NNITNAELL
-139 KILVCHKKNLNKTA
+139 KILVCQKKNLNISA
-153 INNAKWPYDWIKWAE
+153 IKSAKWPDDWIKWAE

-175 NINPNSFALRKDAF
+175 NINPNAFALRKDAF
-189 EYLYNTIYSNSE
+189 QFLYNAIYSNSE
-201 NYKSES
+201 TY
-207 KKSKNASIITKETKE
+207 KSKNKESQNKLLNKSETKQ
-222 SRHNYNYYENK
+222 SSHNYNYY

-242 LVSESISENKH
+242 LVSENSSENQH
-253 LIELKKVLKTIIDS
+253 VIELKKILKSIIDS
-267 KKDDLLELEG
+267 KKDALLDLEG
-277 VKNPT
+277 VKTPK
-282 NEKSIADLKALIEK
+282 NEKSIADLKALMEE

-302 KKDLSSDEIKKLE
+302 KKDLSPDEVKKLE

-332 AKNIL
+332 SKNIL

-351 NNGKYYTSL
+351 NNDKNYTSL
-360 QNNQIRIKTPL
+360 KNNQIKIKTSL

-376 IGESEERYIKLNYI
+376 IGDSEERYIKLNYI
-390 SKKDYDSVDA
+390 SKKDYDSFDA
-400 ISKSTPKYNKQE
+400 ISKSTPQYKKQE

-422 KDGIITVTINGE
+422 KDGIITVTINGK
-434 LPEDVKILKPIIYLK
+434 LPENVKILKPIVYLK

-465 IPMKTFIQLDMDD
+465 IPMKTFIKLNMDD

-486 KEHLEMDNVENIKDI
+486 KEHLEMDNVKNVEDI
-501 IIDEDKIQKVQDVL
+501 IFDEKKIQEVQDAL
-515 DGLSQEREIKLN
+515 DGLSQEKEIKFN

-536 IGELEVSI
+536 IGELEVFV
-544 EVDKTEDHDI
+544 EVDKNEEHEID
-554 EFTDISIKQG
+554 FRDISIKQG

-572 KKAISTPNLPE
+572 KNAISTPNLPE
-583 IKKINVDENKLK
+583 IKEIKVDKNKLK

-605 LEEITVMLSVD
+605 LEEMTVLLSVD
-616 IDFADRTSGS
+616 IDFADGTSGN
-626 GFFNVIIKKAD
+626 GLINITIKEAD

>member
-1 MNKVYTKEEFMLK
+1 MLK
-14 RFVNLLVILM
+14 RFVNLLVIVM
-24 FLSVFNISVFAS
+24 FLSIFNISVFAS

-61 GLENNLKRS
+61 GLEKNLKRS
-70 EITKILVYSLGNKN
+70 EITKILVYSLGDRN

-90 GKEIPFSDVGK
+90 GKETPFSDVGK

-107 VISYAKNNMNLIS
+107 IISYAKNNLNLIS

-130 KNITNAELL
+130 NNITNAELL
-139 KILVCHKKNLNKTA
+139 KILVCQKKNLNASEIK
-153 INNAKWPYDWIKWAE
+153 NAKWPYDWIKWAE

-175 NINPNSFALRKDAF
+175 NINPNVYALRKDAF
-189 EYLYNTIYSNSE
+189 QFLYNAIYSNSE
-201 NYKSES
+201 NNKSKN
-207 KKSKNASIITKETKE
+207 KKSKNEPVSTKETKH
-222 SRHNYNYYENK
+222 STYNYNYFEK
-233 ENNKKSNNT
+233 KKNNKKSNNT
-242 LVSESISENKH
+242 LVSEGSLENQQV
-253 LIELKKVLKTIIDS
+253 IELKKILKAIIDS

-277 VKNPT
+277 VKTPK
-282 NEKSIADLKALIEK
+282 NEKSIADLKALMEE

-351 NNGKYYTSL
+351 NNDKYYTSL
-360 QNNQIRIKTPL
+360 KNNQIKIKTAI

-376 IGESEERYIKLNYI
+376 IGDSDERYIKLNYI
-390 SKKDYDSVDA
+390 SKKDYDNVDT
-400 ISKSTPKYNKQE
+400 ISKSTPKYKKQE
-412 LNKDLYSVEE
+412 LSKDLYSVEE
-422 KDGIITVTINGE
+422 KNGIITVTINGE

-465 IPMKTFIQLDMDD
+465 IPMKTFIQLDKDD

-486 KEHLEMDNVENIKDI
+486 KEHLERDKVENVKDI
-501 IIDEDKIQKVQDVL
+501 IVDKEKIQKVQDVL
-515 DGLSQEREIKLN
+515 DGSSQEREIKFN

-536 IGELEVSI
+536 IGELEVLI
-544 EVDKTEDHDI
+544 KVDKTEDHEI
-554 EFTDISIKQG
+554 EFRDISIKQG

-572 KKAISTPNLPE
+572 KNAISTPNLPE
-583 IKKINVDENKLK
+583 IKEIKVDKNDLK
-595 DIKEAVITPP
+595 SIKEAELTPP
-605 LEEITVMLSVD
+605 LDEMTVSLSVD
-616 IDFADRTSGS
+616 IDFVDGTSGN
-626 GFFNVIIKKAD
+626 GFLDVTIKKAD

>member
-1 MNKVYTKEEFMLK
+1 MLK
-14 RFVNLLVILM
+14 RFVNLLVIVM
-24 FLSVFNISVFAS
+24 FLSIFNISVFAS

-61 GLENNLKRS
+61 GLEKNLKRS
-70 EITKILVYSLGNKN
+70 EITKILVYSLGDKN

-189 EYLYNTIYSNSE
+189 QYLYNTIYSNSE

-242 LVSESISENKH
+242 LVSESSSENQH
-253 LIELKKVLKTIIDS
+253 LIELKKILKAIIDS
-267 KKDDLLELEG
+267 RKDDLLELGG
-277 VKNPT
+277 VKTPK
-282 NEKSIADLKALIEK
+282 NEKSIADLKSLIEE

-337 VDFEVLGERDARNK
+337 VDSEVLGERDARNK

-360 QNNQIRIKTPL
+360 KNNQIRIKTLL

-400 ISKSTPKYNKQE
+400 ISKSTPKYKKQE

-486 KEHLEMDNVENIKDI
+486 KEHLEMDNVENVKDI
-501 IIDEDKIQKVQDVL
+501 IVDEGKIQEVQDVL
-515 DGLSQEREIKLN
+515 DGLSQEKEIKFN

-572 KKAISTPNLPE
+572 KNAISTPNLPE
-583 IKKINVDENKLK
+583 IKEIKVDKNKLE
-595 DIKEAVITPP
+595 DIKKAVITPP

-616 IDFADRTSGS
+616 IDFADGTSGS
-626 GFFNVIIKKAD
+626 GFFNVIVKKAD

>member
-1 MNKVYTKEEFMLK
+1 MLK

-61 GLENNLKRS
+61 GLEKNLKRS

-189 EYLYNTIYSNSE
+189 QYLYNTIYSNSE

-242 LVSESISENKH
+242 LVSESSSENQH
-253 LIELKKVLKTIIDS
+253 LIELKKILKAIMDS
-267 KKDDLLELEG
+267 RKDDLLELGG
-277 VKNPT
+277 VKTPK
-282 NEKSIADLKALIEK
+282 NEKSIADLKSLIEE

-322 KKYRGSFRKI
+322 KKYIGSFRKI

-337 VDFEVLGERDARNK
+337 VDSEVLGERDARNK

-360 QNNQIRIKTPL
+360 KNNQIRIKTLL

-390 SKKDYDSVDA
+390 SKKDYDSVDS
-400 ISKSTPKYNKQE
+400 ISKSTPKYKKQE

-422 KDGIITVTINGE
+422 KNGIITVTINGD

-501 IIDEDKIQKVQDVL
+501 IVDEDKIQKVQDVL

-554 EFTDISIKQG
+554 EFRDISIKQG

-572 KKAISTPNLPE
+572 KNAISTPNLPE
-583 IKKINVDENKLK
+583 IKEIKVDKNKLE
-595 DIKEAVITPP
+595 DIKKAVITPP

-616 IDFADRTSGS
+616 IDFADGTSGS
-626 GFFNVIIKKAD
+626 GFFNVIVKKAD

>member
-1 MNKVYTKEEFMLK
+1 MLK
-14 RFVNLLVILM
+14 RFVNLLVIVM
-24 FLSVFNISVFAS
+24 FLSIFNISVFAS

-44 NFLKEKGIID
+44 NFLKKKGIID

-61 GLENNLKRS
+61 GLEKNLKRS
-70 EITKILVYSLGNKN
+70 EITKILVYSLGDKN

-90 GKEIPFSDVGK
+90 GKKIPFSDVGK

-130 KNITNAELL
+130 NNITNAELL
-139 KILVCHKKNLNKTA
+139 KILVCQKKNLKA
-153 INNAKWPYDWIKWAE
+153 SEINNAKWPYDWIKWAE

-175 NINPNSFALRKDAF
+175 NINPNAYALRKDAF
-189 EYLYNTIYSNSE
+189 EFLYNTIYSNSE
-201 NYKSES
+201 NYKSKN
-207 KKSKNASIITKETKE
+207 KKSKNESVNIKETKE

-242 LVSESISENKH
+242 LVSESSSENQH
-253 LIELKKVLKTIIDS
+253 VIELKKILKAIIDS
-267 KKDDLLELEG
+267 RKDDLLELGG
-277 VKNPT
+277 VKTPK
-282 NEKSIADLKALIEK
+282 NEKSIADLKALMEE

-322 KKYRGSFRKI
+322 KKYIGSFRKI

-337 VDFEVLGERDARNK
+337 VDSEVLGERDARNK

-360 QNNQIRIKTPL
+360 KNNQIRIKTLL

-400 ISKSTPKYNKQE
+400 ISKSTPKYKKQE

-501 IIDEDKIQKVQDVL
+501 IVDEEKIQKVQDVL
-515 DGLSQEREIKLN
+515 DGSSQEREIKFN

-536 IGELEVSI
+536 IGELEVLI

-564 EEVTLEMI
+564 DEVTLEMI
-572 KKAISTPNLPE
+572 KNAISTPNLPE
-583 IKKINVDENKLK
+583 IKEIKVDKNKLE
-595 DIKEAVITPP
+595 DIKKAVITPP

-616 IDFADRTSGS
+616 IDFVDGTSGS
-626 GFFNVIIKKAD
+626 GSFDVIIKK